1 MEQKSRK
8 RRKNVMCELT
18 DEMFEEFKDGW
29 GDTSPCMEYG
39 DCDLCPYNS
48 ENEDINVRNI

>member
-1 MEQKSRK
+1 
-8 RRKNVMCELT
+8 MCELT